1 MRSWLVLVALA
12 AGCWT
17 ERAPAGTAPPPSI
30 ASLESPPEAWPG
42 RRATPL
48 PRREEDRCARAITH
62 VFDLAR
68 RDAAGSGL
76 TPAML
81 DDLQQAGIDACYET
95 RWSDEVLDCY
105 EGTTAT
111 TQSAECFRA
120 MTEEQ
125 REDFERRYMDLRLRH
140 RNTPGA
146 PSTP

>member
-17 ERAPAGTAPPPSI
+17 ERAPAATAPPPSI

-42 RRATPL
+42 RRTTPL
-48 PRREEDRCARAITH
+48 PRREDDRCARAITH

-68 RDAAGSGL
+68 RDATGSGL

-81 DDLQQAGIDACYET
+81 DDLEQAGIDACKEA
-95 RWSDEVLDCY
+95 RWADDVLDCY
-105 EGTTAT
+105 ESTTAT

-125 REDFERRYMDLRLRH
+125 REDFERRYMDLRMLH
-140 RNTPGA
+140 ANAPAAPPTP
-146 PSTP
+146 

>member
-17 ERAPAGTAPPPSI
+17 ERAPAATAPPASI
-30 ASLESPPEAWPG
+30 ASLEPPPEAWPG
-42 RRATPL
+42 RRTTLL
-48 PRREEDRCARAITH
+48 PRREDDRCARVITH

-81 DDLQQAGIDACYET
+81 DDLQRAGIDACHET
-95 RWSDEVLDCY
+95 RWSDDVLDCY

-125 REDFERRYMDLRLRH
+125 REDFERRYMDLRMFH
-140 RNTPGA
+140 ANAPAAPPTP
-146 PSTP
+146 